1 MVVSKVKW
9 WYPVPPCI
17 IRVMDDHDSV
27 LKMGQYMSNNTWHVK
42 KDPLFRLKRLNA
54 LNGPQDV
61 SIPYFVHLYPMF
73 LGCFSCERGK
83 GLPASLLGHLTNRI
97 QPPPLEGLL
106 FLACDWATC
115 CWHVAHARL
124 CSTGGSGCGG
134 GLIMCLTTL
143 RQGPRNLLPFLTML
157 RDVRKKK
164 WMSQWRIAL
173 ETWKAALEDQNWLTA
188 QAKPTFLNLSHTPAN
203 RNGYPCCK
211 HFWTSPTNTSFLPL
225 SLENLN
231 FKFVTVTRAA
241 SQPVASG
248 FSKFRGCRIQ
258 DSHAQW
264 FYVILI
270 YARPLIHR
278 MYIYVFICICLY
290 IYIYMCV
297 WDYVYDK
304 SHINTFTFK

>member
-1 MVVSKVKW
+1 MTCQERPIVQIKEIECPEWAPRCVNSLLCTSLPHVSGVFFMW
-9 WYPVPPCI
+9 ARERTACI
-17 IRVMDDHDSV
+17 IVGSSYESHSAAALGRVV
-27 LKMGQYMSNNTWHVK
+27 VFWHVTEQHVV
-42 KDPLFRLKRLNA
+42 DMLHMLA
-54 LNGPQDV
+54 
-61 SIPYFVHLYPMF
+61 Y
-73 LGCFSCERGK
+73 
-83 GLPASLLGHLTNRI
+83 A
-97 QPPPLEGLL
+97 QP
-106 FLACDWATC
+106 
-115 CWHVAHARL
+115 
-124 CSTGGSGCGG
+124 GGSGCGG

-143 RQGPRNLLPFLTML
+143 RQGPRNLLPFLTTL
-157 RDVRKKK
+157 WDVRKKK

-290 IYIYMCV
+290 IYVCTIV
-297 WDYVYDK
+297 
-304 SHINTFTFK
+304 

>member
-134 GLIMCLTTL
+134 GPDNVLDDFKTGSTELVAFLDYALRREEKEMDEPVADCTRNMKSSTRRSKLTHCAGKTHIFEL
-143 RQGPRNLLPFLTML
+143 ESHACQSKWISML
-157 RDVRKKK
+157 
-164 WMSQWRIAL
+164 Q
-173 ETWKAALEDQNWLTA
+173 
-188 QAKPTFLNLSHTPAN
+188 TFLNKPHKYQL
-203 RNGYPCCK
+203 
-211 HFWTSPTNTSFLPL
+211 F
-225 SLENLN
+225 
-231 FKFVTVTRAA
+231 A
-241 SQPVASG
+241 S
-248 FSKFRGCRIQ
+248 
-258 DSHAQW
+258 
-264 FYVILI
+264 
-270 YARPLIHR
+270 
-278 MYIYVFICICLY
+278 
-290 IYIYMCV
+290 
-297 WDYVYDK
+297 
-304 SHINTFTFK
+304 